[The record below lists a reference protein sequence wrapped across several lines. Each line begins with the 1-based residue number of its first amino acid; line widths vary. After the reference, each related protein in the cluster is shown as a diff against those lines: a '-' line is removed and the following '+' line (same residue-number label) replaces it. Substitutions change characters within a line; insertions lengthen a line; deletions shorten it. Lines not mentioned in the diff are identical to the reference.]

1 MAFGLTSIL
10 SRLPESNRFERIWK
24 LAQVD
29 FKKRY
34 YNDRLGLLW
43 AFINPVLKV
52 LIYYV
57 VFSFIMAKVR
67 AGIPNFALFIFSAII
82 FWMCFVEMMRKGMKV
97 LEQKRYLIENIKV
110 QKEDLYI
117 SNSMSILLGFS
128 FNLIAYMLIALF
140 FGVRYSGSLI
150 FLPIIIL
157 TTTLLGTGLG
167 MILSVIYIF
176 FRDINHMV
184 DIIVLFG
191 FWTSGIFFPSSQIIA
206 FWKPLYYLNPFV
218 GILEN
223 VRSMIVYGTK
233 INLEIMSINLIVGLI
248 IFAIGL
254 SLVKKYSY
262 LAIERL

>member
-1 MAFGLTSIL
+1 MAYGISSIL
-10 SRLPESNRFERIWK
+10 TKLPENNRFERIWK

-43 AFINPVLKV
+43 ALINPILKV
-52 LIYYV
+52 LIYWI
-57 VFSFIMAKVR
+57 VFSYIMEKVR

-82 FWMCFVEMMRKGMKV
+82 FWMCFVEMMRKGMRV
-97 LEQKRYLIENIKV
+97 LEHKRYLIENIRV

-117 SNSMSILLGFS
+117 SNSLSILMGFS
-128 FNLIAYMLIALF
+128 FNLIAYLIIAYL
-140 FGVRYSGSLI
+140 FGVRYSGSMV
-150 FLPIIIL
+150 FLPIIVL
-157 TTTLLGTGLG
+157 TTALIGTGTG
-167 MILSVIYIF
+167 MILSVIFIF
-176 FRDINHMV
+176 FRDINHLV

-223 VRSMIVYGTK
+223 VRSIIVYGTN
-233 INLEIMSINLIVGLI
+233 INLQIMSINLIISLV

-254 SLVKKYSY
+254 TLVKQYSHM
-262 LAIERL
+262 AIERL

>member
-1 MAFGLTSIL
+1 MAFGIRALIL
-10 SRLPESNRFERIWK
+10 KIPESNRFERIWK

-52 LIYYV
+52 LIYWI

-67 AGIPNFALFIFSAII
+67 EGIPNFALFIFSAII
-82 FWMCFVEMMRKGMKV
+82 FWMCFVEMMRKGMRV
-97 LEQKRYLIENIKV
+97 LEHKRYLIENIKV

-117 SNSMSILLGFS
+117 SNSLSILIGFT
-128 FNLIAYMLIALF
+128 FNLVAYLIIAFL

-150 FLPIIIL
+150 FMPIIIL
-157 TTTLLGTGLG
+157 TTTLIGTGMG

-191 FWTSGIFFPSSQIIA
+191 FWTSGIFFPSSKIIE

-223 VRSMIVYGTK
+223 VRSMIVYGSK
-233 INLEIMSINLIVGLI
+233 INLEIMSVNLVIGLVV
-248 IFAIGL
+248 FAIGL